1 MRDNNKFGVLNKEW
15 IAKLASLSKEDG
27 DALLERFRFRLHQQ
41 QSRILS
47 QASRKKIISKEGYEK
62 KYKHMF
68 YEEFGFDVFLQYLDG
83 VMNADADYFVTFN
96 KNLIKNKEELERK
109 FGLKIITPE
118 ELAGIQHN
126 QNNNL

>member
-1 MRDNNKFGVLNKEW
+1 MRNNKKFRVIKKEW
-15 IAKLASLSKEDG
+15 IAKLASLPKEEG
-27 DALLERFRFRLHQQ
+27 EALLERLRFALHKQ
-41 QSRILS
+41 QSRILNEAYS
-47 QASRKKIISKEGYEK
+47 KKVIEKEEYEK
-62 KYKHMF
+62 NYKDLF
-68 YEEFGFDVFLQYLDG
+68 YDEFGFDGFLQYLDG